1 MEIKMGK
8 RKSVNW
14 TSIECGQCFIFN
26 NELFMKIWE
35 VDCYNSVCLND
46 GTLEFFSDDEC
57 VEVVSAYMVVE

>member
-14 TSIECGQCFIFN
+14 TLIERGQCFICN
-26 NELFMKIWE
+26 NELFMKTWE
-35 VDCYNSVCLND
+35 VDCYNAVCLND
-46 GTLEFFSDDEC
+46 GTLEFFADDEC